1 VAERDQ
7 KDETESGRGRRTGS
21 KQGNEDRE
29 RKNSERLKSN
39 PGRHD
44 RLSEEN
50 KTGAGSEDQQQ
61 KYVSAQ
67 NKRSRGWLLRTGA
80 QIEIG
85 KIKQHW
91 EWMWAETGT
100 WPACSTPNLALNL
113 CARET
118 EGTSSLER

>member
-67 NKRSRGWLLRTGA
+67 NKRSRG
-80 QIEIG
+80 
-85 KIKQHW
+85 
-91 EWMWAETGT
+91 
-100 WPACSTPNLALNL
+100 
-113 CARET
+113 
-118 EGTSSLER
+118 